1 MQLKYL
7 INWPKESNLNKK
19 MLIRIW
25 NKKMQNNNMNKAHNR
40 KENQPTVKN
49 MVKDF
54 KKSMRRINQLE
65 VFNKN
70 LDLICFQEHSKMQSK
85 KDRKTNS

>member
-1 MQLKYL
+1 
-7 INWPKESNLNKK
+7 
-19 MLIRIW
+19 
-25 NKKMQNNNMNKAHNR
+25 
-40 KENQPTVKN
+40 